1 MAVVVSV
8 AFAWST
14 GARADTI
21 VDGGDLGGQV
31 WTAENGPYV
40 VTEVNGPP
48 VVSQGTEL
56 RIEPGVT
63 VLFAGSTGSFLEVAG
78 SLKVLGTTSAPV
90 VLQAASGG
98 TETLWQG
105 VRVGFQ
111 GGGSVEIADA
121 VFRNASYGVFI
132 NDGQALINRTTF
144 ENCRYGVSVS
154 LNDGHYS
161 FDSLIFRNNV
171 VGFECD
177 FCGTVSLTNVLAVG
191 HTSRAVILHGMGNLS
206 ITNATIDGGGQSNG
220 VDIWPSARR
229 AGELSAVQIVN
240 SVLSNNRTAIEL
252 DLVSSRATLVT
263 TYSTFWGSGSANLRT
278 KSSNAE
284 TRVVDVPVSEAPP
297 GAGNVVADPKYVS
310 DSDLHLSPNSPCID
324 SGTAEGA
331 PDHDLE
337 QSLRPFESDDA
348 EDTNGSTFDRGA
360 YEYRTGGEAGNGA
373 GGAAGGDST
382 PPPSDGGVA
391 DSAAAG
397 SSDGGVAG
405 SDRAAAGGNRGG
417 TVGGSGEHTAGAENN
432 AGGNAPTGTGGTF
445 GGSATL
451 PDAGALDA
459 AENRGCG
466 CLVTPD
472 STGTV
477 VPAITLAVLGLL
489 RRRRKA

>member
-48 VVSQGTEL
+48 VVPQGTEL

-63 VLFAGSTGSFLEVAG
+63 VLFAGSTSSFLEVAG

-98 TETLWQG
+98 TESHWQG

-132 NDGQALINRTTF
+132 DDGQALINRTTF

-154 LNDGHYS
+154 LNDREYS

-191 HTSRAVILHGMGNLS
+191 HTSRAVILHGSGNLS
-206 ITNATIDGGGQSNG
+206 IANATIDGGGQSNG
-220 VDIWPSARR
+220 VDIWPNAHR
-229 AGELSAVQIVN
+229 ADELSVVQIVN

-252 DLVSSRATLVT
+252 DLVGGRATLVT
-263 TYSTFWGSGSANLRT
+263 TYSTFWGRGGANLRT
-278 KSSNAE
+278 KSLSTDA
-284 TRVVDVPVSEAPP
+284 RVVDVPVSEAPP
-297 GAGNVVADPKYVS
+297 GAGNMVADPKYVS

-337 QSLRPFESDDA
+337 QSLRPFESEDA

-360 YEYRTGGEAGNGA
+360 YEYRTGGEAGNGE
-373 GGAAGGDST
+373 GGAAGGDNA

-391 DSAAAG
+391 
-397 SSDGGVAG
+397 G
-405 SDRAAAGGNRGG
+405 SDSAAAGGNRGG
-417 TVGGSGEHTAGAENN
+417 MVGGSGEHTAGAGN
-432 AGGNAPTGTGGTF
+432 NAPTGTGGTF

-459 AENRGCG
+459 AENRGGCG
-466 CLVTPD
+466 CLVTPG
-472 STGTV
+472 SNGTV
-477 VPAITLAVLGLL
+477 VPAIALAVLGLL